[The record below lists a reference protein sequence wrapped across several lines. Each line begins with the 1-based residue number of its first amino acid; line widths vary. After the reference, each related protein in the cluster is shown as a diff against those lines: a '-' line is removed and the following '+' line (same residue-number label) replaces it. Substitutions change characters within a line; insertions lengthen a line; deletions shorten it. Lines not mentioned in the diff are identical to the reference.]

1 MAESLVKKIP
11 KLLSNLF
18 GSFSGGG
25 SSVVGMSIGSSSIK
39 LVELKQKGKTWK
51 LLHFGMVQLPE
62 DVVVNREIMNSDV
75 ISDGIKSLVN
85 QIKFKNKNVSI
96 SISGPS
102 VIIKRMSLE
111 VPQLK
116 ELQDQVF
123 WEAEQYLPFDVSEV
137 VMDYHMISRSKD
149 NHTDV
154 LFVAVKKTTLDEYV
168 NAVEKAG
175 LVPKIIDV
183 DYFALQNLYEANYPV
198 NVSEAVGIVDLGAS
212 ALKFVVVHEGVPI
225 FTKDSGIG
233 GKNLTSEIQ
242 KSLGLSYADAEML
255 KVGGGQDGSVPQEV
269 SDLMG
274 VMAENL
280 ANEIKKGLDLYNA
293 SSTGA
298 PVAYLLLGGGTAKIP
313 GLSKLVEELV
323 GLPTQLLNPFNS
335 ISYDPSVFTE
345 DYLSQIAPLALI
357 PLGLALRGG
366 VK

>member
-168 NAVEKAG
+168 NAVE
-175 LVPKIIDV
+175 
-183 DYFALQNLYEANYPV
+183 E
-198 NVSEAVGIVDLGAS
+198 S
-212 ALKFVVVHEGVPI
+212 ALDNVVVMFEPPPI
-225 FTKDSGIG
+225 AKRP
-233 GKNLTSEIQ
+233 LT
-242 KSLGLSYADAEML
+242 
-255 KVGGGQDGSVPQEV
+255 
-269 SDLMG
+269 
-274 VMAENL
+274 
-280 ANEIKKGLDLYNA
+280 
-293 SSTGA
+293 
-298 PVAYLLLGGGTAKIP
+298 
-313 GLSKLVEELV
+313 
-323 GLPTQLLNPFNS
+323 
-335 ISYDPSVFTE
+335 
-345 DYLSQIAPLALI
+345 
-357 PLGLALRGG
+357 
-366 VK
+366 